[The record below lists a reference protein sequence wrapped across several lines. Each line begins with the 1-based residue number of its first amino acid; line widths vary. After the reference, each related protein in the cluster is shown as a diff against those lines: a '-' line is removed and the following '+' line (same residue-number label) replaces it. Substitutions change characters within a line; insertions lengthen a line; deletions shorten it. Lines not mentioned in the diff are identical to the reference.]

1 METLL
6 TKQRIRDYLRTLH
19 SDADLK
25 TWFDPLHF
33 RVSESGVL
41 EVRFPHALFSRW
53 FDKERQKRFE
63 RELSPMLGSVSRIV
77 FTKPETPRNGAAK
90 KLRKPVPDT
99 PGQLPSGQDPAME
112 MHGENAQYSFDAF
125 IYNKKNE
132 FPVTMARE
140 FASSVADAAY
150 VPFIICGKGSCGK
163 THLLR
168 AMAGTMAACL
178 PSGGVY
184 CATVEEAEA
193 LHKENPVSFKRK
205 MMRHK
210 AIFLD
215 NGQNLALYPELQQE
229 LVFIAEKFKE
239 KKKPLVIALDDSI
252 DQSAINPRLRA
263 RLESG
268 LSVTVQKPDLDVRL
282 RYAKAQCAVHRVHL
296 KKELL
301 LSIAQRFHTLPTI
314 QGIVLKASAFQQN
327 TAKSLTE
334 ADMEKLL
341 AGTDAL
347 TGKRPTPYAIISQVA
362 ENFSLSPEDITGN
375 DRRSEAVRA
384 RQVAMYLCRELLGTP
399 YSSLGA
405 YFNGKNHATII
416 YAHKKIEKLVK
427 SDKDTNKFVAKI
439 RKKFLTASG

>member
-1 METLL
+1 MELPL
-6 TKQRIRDYLRTLH
+6 NKQRIRDYLRTLH

-25 TWFDPLHF
+25 AWFDPLHF
-33 RVSESGVL
+33 SLAESGVL

-53 FDKERQKRFE
+53 FDKEQQKRFE
-63 RELSPMLGSVSRIV
+63 RELSPVLGSASRIV
-77 FTKPETPRNGAAK
+77 FTKPEMMRNGAAAK
-90 KLRKPVPDT
+90 SRKPAPDM
-99 PGQLPSGQDPAME
+99 PGPDAAVE
-112 MHGENAQYSFDAF
+112 MLGDNAQYSFDTF

-132 FPVTMARE
+132 FPVAVARE
-140 FASSVADAAY
+140 FALSVAEAAY

-168 AMAGTMAACL
+168 AIAGTMAARL
-178 PSGGVY
+178 PAGAVY
-184 CATVEEAEA
+184 FATVEEAGA
-193 LHKENPVSFKRK
+193 LHRENPATFRRK

-210 AIFLD
+210 AVFLD
-215 NGQNLALYPELQQE
+215 NCQNLALYPELQQE
-229 LVFIAEKFKE
+229 LVVVAEKFKE
-239 KKKPLVIALDDSI
+239 KKKPLVIALDDSA
-252 DQSAINPRLRA
+252 DQSAVNPRLRA

-268 LSVTVQKPDLDVRL
+268 LSVTVKKPDLDVRL

-301 LSIAQRFHTLPTI
+301 LSIAQRFHALPTI
-314 QGIVLKASAFQQN
+314 QGVILKASAFLQN
-327 TAKSLTE
+327 TAKTLTE

-347 TGKRPTPYAIISQVA
+347 TGKRPTPQAIINQVA
-362 ENFSLSPEDITGN
+362 ENFSLLPEDVAGN
-375 DRRSEAVRA
+375 DRRTEAVRA
-384 RQVAMYLCRELLGTP
+384 RQIAMYLCRELLGTP

-427 SDKDTNKFVAKI
+427 SDKDTNKLVTKI
-439 RKKFLTASG
+439 RKKFLTSSS

>member
-1 METLL
+1 MELPL
-6 TKQRIRDYLRTLH
+6 NKQRIRDYLRTLH

-25 TWFDPLHF
+25 AWFDPLHF
-33 RVSESGVL
+33 SLAESGVL

-53 FDKERQKRFE
+53 FDKEQRKRFE
-63 RELSPMLGSVSRIV
+63 RELSPVLGAASRIV
-77 FTKPETPRNGAAK
+77 FTKPEMARNGAAK
-90 KLRKPVPDT
+90 PRKSAPDA
-99 PGQLPSGQDPAME
+99 SGPDAALE
-112 MHGENAQYSFDAF
+112 MLGENAQYSFDAF

-140 FASSVADAAY
+140 FAASVADASY

-168 AMAGTMAACL
+168 AIAGTMAARL
-178 PSGGVY
+178 PAGAVY

-193 LHKENPVSFKRK
+193 LHRENPVAFKRK

-239 KKKPLVIALDDSI
+239 KKKPLVIALDDST
-252 DQSAINPRLRA
+252 DQSALNPRLRS

-268 LSVTVQKPDLDVRL
+268 LSVTVKKPDLDVRL

-301 LSIAQRFHTLPTI
+301 LSIAQRFHALPTI
-314 QGIVLKASAFQQN
+314 QGIILKASAFLQN
-327 TAKSLTE
+327 TAKALTE

-347 TGKRPTPYAIISQVA
+347 TGKRPTPQAIINQVA
-362 ENFSLSPEDITGN
+362 ENFALSPEDITGN
-375 DRRSEAVRA
+375 DRRAEAVRA
-384 RQVAMYLCRELLGTP
+384 RQIAMYLCRELLGTP

-439 RKKFLTASG
+439 RKKFLTASS